1 MFAEKKKVKKEN
13 IAKNEY
19 QRLRNIA
26 ASRKVKVPEVG
37 VPPLEGR
44 MQPSQVKFLSSVYE
58 MHVHVVIYIG
68 YVYSFK

>member
-1 MFAEKKKVKKEN
+1 MIEVPKNVDPKTDMFAEKKKVRKEN

-26 ASRKVKVPEVG
+26 AARKVKVPEVG

-44 MQPSQVKFLSSVYE
+44 MQSSQVNFC
-58 MHVHVVIYIG
+58 
-68 YVYSFK
+68 